1 MEHWSLTTLREKAF
15 ARFTLDCVPY
25 LGCNGGQVVLNIT
38 FAPLPAE
45 EADTSVQGLIDFVVV
60 QNFSPG
66 TEAGLLNKL
75 KAAKRKIEQDKTD
88 EAIDK
93 LNEFTVVVTEKQNEG
108 LIDDAVAESMIFAA
122 GEIITSLQP
131 A

>member
-45 EADTSVQGLIDFVVV
+45 EADTSVQGLIDFVVA
-60 QNFSPG
+60 QNFEPG
-66 TEAGLLNKL
+66 TPAQMLRKL
-75 KAAKRKIEQDKTD
+75 KAAKRKIEQNKIA
-88 EAIDK
+88 EAIDE
-93 LNEFTVVVTEKQNEG
+93 LNLFINIASG
-108 LIDDAVAESMIFAA
+108 LGELGFIDPAVADSMTFIA
-122 GEIITSLQP
+122 GDIITSLQ